1 MQLASLSQQ
10 RRRCRSA
17 PRPEMPDGHDH
28 GHRAACET
36 GAPSEFGALRMDQ
49 LTTNQASL
57 ALAVTALLR
66 WMVNELAATSG
77 TAERTQTPLRSCCK
91 VASTRLA
98 AVSATPAWVADDL
111 PAATVR
117 MPLRLNTAG
126 PAAFSAVPP
135 AVFSASTPIPPAAV
149 ATPCTPLPEE
159 AVPATPSPAGEPKPA
174 TRPPGAAGAA
184 ELPRGHLRGELSA
197 VGRPVTVRQRLV
209 HRRPAA

>member
-1 MQLASLSQQ
+1 M
-10 RRRCRSA
+10 
-17 PRPEMPDGHDH
+17 
-28 GHRAACET
+28 HR
-36 GAPSEFGALRMDQ
+36 
-49 LTTNQASL
+49 LTTNQATL

-126 PAAFSAVPP
+126 PAAL
-135 AVFSASTPIPPAAV
+135 
-149 ATPCTPLPEE
+149 ATPCTPLPAE

-174 TRPPGAAGAA
+174 TPMPL
-184 ELPRGHLRGELSA
+184 LPWPWPST
-197 VGRPVTVRQRLV
+197 PV
-209 HRRPAA
+209 PAAPPPKASTPTPLLGPPLPCTPAPLPAPSPNTP